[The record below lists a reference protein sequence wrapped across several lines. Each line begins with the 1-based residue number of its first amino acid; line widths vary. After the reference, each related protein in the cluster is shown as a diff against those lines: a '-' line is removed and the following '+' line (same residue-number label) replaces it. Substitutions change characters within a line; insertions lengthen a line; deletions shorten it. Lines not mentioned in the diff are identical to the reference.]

1 MGDIVKFQRPTASA
15 KNRGRTLCR
24 HNFHKWEVITD
35 NKFDVRAGRLVTVL
49 RCARCGKEQ
58 NRLT

>member
-1 MGDIVKFQRPTASA
+1 MGDIVKFQRPSARA
-15 KNRGRTLCR
+15 KNRGRTLCG
-24 HNFHKWEVITD
+24 HNFHKWEVVTA